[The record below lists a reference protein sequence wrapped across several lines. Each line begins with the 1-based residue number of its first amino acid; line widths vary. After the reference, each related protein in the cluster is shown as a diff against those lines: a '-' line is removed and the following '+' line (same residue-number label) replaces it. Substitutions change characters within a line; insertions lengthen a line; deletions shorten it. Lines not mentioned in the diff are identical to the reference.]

1 MKTLIA
7 SLLIAVVFPAGAAA
21 QGLSSLPDY
30 RPDQQVSGVL
40 RSRGNDQ
47 MTALMKQWEKGFR
60 KYQPGIQFADTLK
73 GSASGMYGL
82 EMRTADI
89 AVMGRPINPYERYGS
104 YESSWVY
111 PVEIEVATGSF
122 ETPHKS
128 PAYAI
133 SVHKGNPL
141 TKLTVRDL
149 DGIFGAE
156 RGSGWNGVTWDTYAT
171 RTSAHNIR
179 TWGQLGVASPLAD
192 KPIHV

>member
-1 MKTLIA
+1 MKTFIA
-7 SLLIAVVFPAGAAA
+7 GLLIAVAFPAGAAA

-104 YESSWVY
+104 YERSWVY

-133 SVHKGNPL
+133 FVHTDNPL
-141 TKLTVRDL
+141 TKLTVKEL

-156 RGSGWNGVTWDTYAT
+156 RGGAG
-171 RTSAHNIR
+171 R
-179 TWGQLGVASPLAD
+179 P
-192 KPIHV
+192 